1 MTKLSTSDP
10 TRNEEESGYE
20 TDSEKGIQP
29 DSKTIFTAK
38 EPSLIGLGNAT
49 TIVKLYNPY
58 DSKKNSGTYG
68 LYNTTSIYQHFTQD
82 KMNSARKIL
91 LEGAQEGMIMT
102 VTPQD
107 CVVHWPGS
115 FTSSKAQTST
125 YIEELPY
132 QEGKEL
138 GSSSKTTDSST
149 KRRMKYH
156 TRRARKKY
164 TVYMVEQLEQP
175 LEPPQIPDIKSSD
188 ESEGNI
194 SPDEK
199 SDSNENDEQRLAR
212 LKKNKLKAGRRN
224 MAKQRKQI

>member
-1 MTKLSTSDP
+1 MMKLSTSNP
-10 TRNEEESGYE
+10 TRKGEESGYK
-20 TDSEKGIQP
+20 TDSEKEMEYNS
-29 DSKTIFTAK
+29 DSDKEMKRNSNSDKKMEHNSDSDKKMEHDSNSDKEMEHNPNSDAIFKTK
-38 EPSLIGLGNAT
+38 EPHLIGLEDT
-49 TIVKLYNPY
+49 TMIMKEYNPY
-58 DSKKNSGTYG
+58 NSRKNSGTYG
-68 LYNTTSIYQHFTQD
+68 LYNTASIYQHFTQD

-138 GSSSKTTDSST
+138 GSSSETTDSST
-149 KRRMKYH
+149 KRRMKYR
-156 TRRARKKY
+156 TRRARKRY

-175 LEPPQIPDIKSSD
+175 LEPP
-188 ESEGNI
+188 
-194 SPDEK
+194 
-199 SDSNENDEQRLAR
+199 
-212 LKKNKLKAGRRN
+212 
-224 MAKQRKQI
+224 